1 MVRRVGTAGMNEDSG
16 TPRILVVA
24 ETAAERD
31 RLQTALASL
40 SAVESCLGVAAG
52 LGVLASAAIDVVVAE
67 LPSDGA
73 AAHNLVAR
81 LRRERPGTDL
91 VCIAMDRDRA
101 GLLRA
106 GAAACVARP
115 ADLDELRLVTERV
128 LASRHLLAETLR
140 LRDELA
146 TREACEALVPCLE
159 PGEVYAVTLDLL
171 LRTLSRWRGLAL
183 FRRLPFSGSD
193 GAVFR
198 GFAELE
204 ATRLRQ
210 LLAQDKPLDFDAPPR
225 PAAMVRSGPLHEALV
240 EAGIAAGPVLALP
253 LQGQDGEAGLV
264 VVMEDDRAFEA
275 REIERARAIAAQAEI
290 ALANAERYVRAKER
304 AFIDDCTEVYNAR
317 YLLES
322 LDREIRRAERYGS
335 PLSVL
340 FIDLDRF
347 KLVNDHHGH
356 LVGSQALRQLSQ
368 VILQCVRQVDTL
380 ARYGGDEFTVVLVDT
395 DFEIA
400 QRVAERIRRTVEETP
415 FDAGRGHALR
425 LTCSV
430 GVATYPLHGTTR
442 EGLIDVADKA
452 MYRAKSNGRNRVCT
466 AVDLEDA

>member
-1 MVRRVGTAGMNEDSG
+1 M
-16 TPRILVVA
+16 PRILLVA
-24 ETAAERD
+24 DDPSEQERLEPVLRQLGALD
-31 RLQTALASL
+31 ACSGPEAGLSALARGP
-40 SAVESCLGVAAG
+40 V
-52 LGVLASAAIDVVVAE
+52 DVVVADLAGE
-67 LPSDGA
+67 GA
-73 AAHNLVAR
+73 ASQNLVAR
-81 LRRERPGTDL
+81 LRRERPGADL
-91 VCIAMDRDRA
+91 VGIASGPERA
-101 GLLRA
+101 ALLRA
-106 GAAACVARP
+106 GAAACLPRP
-115 ADLDELRLVTERV
+115 ADLEELRLVMERV
-128 LASRHLLAETLR
+128 LAGRRLLAEAVR

-146 TREACEALVPCLE
+146 TREACRALVPCLE

-198 GFAELE
+198 GFSELE
-204 ATRLRQ
+204 ASRLRQ
-210 LLAQDKPLDFDAPPR
+210 LLAQDKPLDLEAPPR
-225 PAAMVRSGPLHEALV
+225 PAAIVRSGPLHEALV
-240 EAGIAAGPVLALP
+240 EAGIVAGPVLALP

-264 VVMEDDRAFEA
+264 FVMEDDRAFEGT
-275 REIERARAIAAQAEI
+275 EIERARAIATEADL

-317 YLLES
+317 YLIES

-400 QRVAERIRRTVEETP
+400 QRVAERIRRTVEETL

-430 GVATYPLHGTTR
+430 GVATYPLHGTAR
-442 EGLIDVADKA
+442 EQLLDVADKA

-466 AVDLEDA
+466 ADDLLDA